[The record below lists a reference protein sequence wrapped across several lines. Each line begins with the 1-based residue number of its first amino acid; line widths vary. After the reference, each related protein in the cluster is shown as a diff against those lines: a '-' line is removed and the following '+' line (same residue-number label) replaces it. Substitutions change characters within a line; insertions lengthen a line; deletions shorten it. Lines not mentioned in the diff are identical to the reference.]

1 MLATRESDLLKII
14 KTEILFQNRPQPVAS
29 RRQAQNQPHKEL
41 HVTNQ
46 ITSKPKP
53 EPTQTGKLIG
63 LILALIVTLEVY
75 RRVFLFLRDGT
86 DNPWV
91 MFAVSLL
98 WGIGGVWFLFV
109 LTSSIVEL
117 FPIKWRTRVMPWV
130 FVAPALAFVFYY
142 LLIPTFRTIFFSFY
156 DATSAKF
163 IGLENYQYAFTSPAM
178 LESFRNN
185 LAWLVFGGGL
195 SVVLGLFIAALTDR
209 TRPGFEVTVKTLVF
223 LPMAISMISAS
234 AIWRLMYAYNPGAN
248 QIGLLNAIQMALGG
262 QNPIPWMLA
271 KGLNTY
277 LLIVIL
283 IWMQTGFAVV
293 VFSAAIKGVPSEMLE
308 AARIDGAT
316 ELQSFFRITV
326 PVIQSTIVAVSTTIL
341 IGTLKVFDI
350 VFGMTGGNFGTQII
364 ANEQYTQTFRNFDY
378 GRGSAVAIVLL
389 LAVLPVVYYNI
400 RDFAKDAKF

>member
-1 MLATRESDLLKII
+1 
-14 KTEILFQNRPQPVAS
+14 
-29 RRQAQNQPHKEL
+29 
-41 HVTNQ
+41 VTNQ
-46 ITSKPKP
+46 LTSKPKP

-185 LAWLVFGGGL
+185 LAWLVFGGGM

-234 AIWRLMYAYNPGAN
+234 AIWRLMYAYNPGSADT

-262 QNPIPWMLA
+262 QNPIPWMLS

>member
-1 MLATRESDLLKII
+1 LTTQIFFFTSANQSAAKQQIKES
-14 KTEILFQNRPQPVAS
+14 R
-29 RRQAQNQPHKEL
+29 
-41 HVTNQ
+41 VTNS
-46 ITSKPKP
+46 TAPYKAKP
-53 EPTQTGKLIG
+53 EPTQAGKLIG
-63 LILALIVTLEVY
+63 LIAVLIVTLEVY
-75 RRVFLFLRDGT
+75 RRVFLFLRDGS
-86 DNPWV
+86 DSPWLI
-91 MFAVSLL
+91 FAVSLL
-98 WGIGGVWFLFV
+98 WGVGGIWFLFV

-117 FPIKWRTRVMPWV
+117 MPRRIRDRVMPWV
-130 FVAPALAFVFYY
+130 FVSPALALVFYY
-142 LLIPTFRTIFFSFY
+142 LLIPTFRTIILSFY
-156 DATSAKF
+156 DANSMKF

-185 LAWLVFGGGL
+185 IAWLIFGGGM
-195 SVVLGLFIAALTDR
+195 SVVLGLFIAALSDR
-209 TRPGFEVTVKTLVF
+209 TRPGFEVSIKTLIF

-234 AIWRLMYAYNPGAN
+234 AIWRLMYAYNPGPAET

-262 QNPIPWMLA
+262 QSSIPWMLS

-277 LLIVIL
+277 LLIVML
-283 IWMQTGFAVV
+283 IWLQTGFAMVI
-293 VFSAAIKGVPSEMLE
+293 FSAAIKGVPSETLE
-308 AARIDGAT
+308 AARIDGAN
-316 ELQSFFRITV
+316 EFQSFFRIVV
-326 PVIQSTIVAVSTTIL
+326 PYIQGTIISVSTTIL

>member
-1 MLATRESDLLKII
+1 
-14 KTEILFQNRPQPVAS
+14 
-29 RRQAQNQPHKEL
+29 
-41 HVTNQ
+41 VTNS
-46 ITSKPKP
+46 TAPYKAKP
-53 EPTQTGKLIG
+53 EPSQAGKLIG
-63 LILALIVTLEVY
+63 LIVALIITLEVY

-86 DNPWV
+86 ENPWV
-91 MFAVSLL
+91 MFTVSLL

-156 DATSAKF
+156 DATSVKF
-163 IGLENYQYAFTSPAM
+163 IGFENYQYAFTSPAM

-234 AIWRLMYAYNPGAN
+234 AIWRLMYAYNPGPAET

-316 ELQSFFRITV
+316 EVQSFFRITV

-364 ANEQYTQTFRNFDY
+364 ANEQYVQTFRNFDY

>member
-1 MLATRESDLLKII
+1 M
-14 KTEILFQNRPQPVAS
+14 
-29 RRQAQNQPHKEL
+29 
-41 HVTNQ
+41 TNQ
-46 ITSKPKP
+46 MPYKPRV
-53 EPTQTGKLIG
+53 EPSQTGKLIG
-63 LILALIVTLEVY
+63 LIAVLIVTLEVY
-75 RRVFLFLRDGT
+75 RRVFLFLRDGEN
-86 DNPWV
+86 NPWLT
-91 MFAVSLL
+91 FAVAML

-142 LLIPTFRTIFFSFY
+142 LLIPTFRTILFSFY
-156 DATSAKF
+156 DANSTKF
-163 IGLENYQYAFTSPAM
+163 IGLENFQYAFTSPAM

-195 SVVLGLFIAALTDR
+195 SVVLGLFIAALSDR
-209 TRPGFEVTVKTLVF
+209 TRPGFEVSVKTLVF

-234 AIWRLMYAYNPGAN
+234 AIWRLMYAYNPGPADT
-248 QIGLLNAIQMALGG
+248 QIGLLNAIQMAFGG
-262 QNPIPWMLA
+262 QNSIPWMLS

-277 LLIVIL
+277 ML

-326 PVIQSTIVAVSTTIL
+326 PVIQGTIVAVSTTIL

-364 ANEQYTQTFRNFDY
+364 ANEQYVQTFRNFDY

>member
-1 MLATRESDLLKII
+1 
-14 KTEILFQNRPQPVAS
+14 
-29 RRQAQNQPHKEL
+29 
-41 HVTNQ
+41 VTNS
-46 ITSKPKP
+46 TAPYKPKA
-53 EPTQTGKLIG
+53 EPTQAGKLIG
-63 LILALIVTLEVY
+63 LIAVLIVTLEVY
-75 RRVFLFLRDGT
+75 RRVFLFLRDGS
-86 DNPWV
+86 DNPWLI
-91 MFAVSLL
+91 FAVSLL
-98 WGIGGVWFLFV
+98 WGVGGIWFLFV

-117 FPIKWRTRVMPWV
+117 MPRRIRDRVMPWV
-130 FVAPALAFVFYY
+130 FVSPALALVFYY
-142 LLIPTFRTIFFSFY
+142 LLIPTFRTIILSFY
-156 DATSAKF
+156 DANSAKF

-185 LAWLVFGGGL
+185 IAWLIFGGGM
-195 SVVLGLFIAALTDR
+195 SVVLGLFIAALSDR
-209 TRPGFEVTVKTLVF
+209 TRPGFEVSIKTLIF

-234 AIWRLMYAYNPGAN
+234 AIWRLMYAYNPGPAET

-262 QNPIPWMLA
+262 QNSIPWMLS

-277 LLIVIL
+277 LLIVML
-283 IWMQTGFAVV
+283 IWLQTGFAMVI
-293 VFSAAIKGVPSEMLE
+293 FSAAIKGVPSEMLE
-308 AARIDGAT
+308 AARIDGAN
-316 ELQSFFRITV
+316 EFQSFFRIVV
-326 PVIQSTIVAVSTTIL
+326 PYIQGTIISVSTTIL

>member
-1 MLATRESDLLKII
+1 LLKII
-14 KTEILFQNRPQPVAS
+14 KTEILFQIPNHFQAPQPRA
-29 RRQAQNQPHKEL
+29 QAQNPLHKEL

-63 LILALIVTLEVY
+63 LIVALIVTLEVY

-185 LAWLVFGGGL
+185 LAWLVFGGGM

-209 TRPGFEVTVKTLVF
+209 TRPSFEVTVKTLVF

-234 AIWRLMYAYNPGAN
+234 AIWRLMYAYNPGPAET

-262 QNPIPWMLA
+262 QNSIPWMLS

-316 ELQSFFRITV
+316 EVQSFFRITV

>member
-1 MLATRESDLLKII
+1 M
-14 KTEILFQNRPQPVAS
+14 
-29 RRQAQNQPHKEL
+29 
-41 HVTNQ
+41 TNQ
-46 ITSKPKP
+46 MPYKPRI
-53 EPTQTGKLIG
+53 EPSQTGKLIG
-63 LILALIVTLEVY
+63 LIAVLILTLELY
-75 RRVFLFLRDGT
+75 RRVFLFLRDGEN
-86 DNPWV
+86 NPWV

-142 LLIPTFRTIFFSFY
+142 LLIPTIRTIIFSLY
-156 DATSAKF
+156 DATSVKF
-163 IGLENYQYAFTSPAM
+163 VGLENYQYAFTSPAM

-185 LAWLVFGGGL
+185 LAWLVFGGGM

-209 TRPGFEVTVKTLVF
+209 TRPSFEVTVKTLVF

-234 AIWRLMYAYNPGAN
+234 AIWRLMYAYNPGPN
-248 QIGLLNAIQMALGG
+248 QIGLLNAVQMALGG

-308 AARIDGAT
+308 AARIDGAS
-316 ELQSFFRITV
+316 EVQSFFRITV
-326 PVIQSTIVAVSTTIL
+326 PVIQGTIVAVSTTIL

-350 VFGMTGGNFGTQII
+350 VFAMTGGNFGTQII

>member
-1 MLATRESDLLKII
+1 
-14 KTEILFQNRPQPVAS
+14 
-29 RRQAQNQPHKEL
+29 
-41 HVTNQ
+41 
-46 ITSKPKP
+46 
-53 EPTQTGKLIG
+53 
-63 LILALIVTLEVY
+63 
-75 RRVFLFLRDGT
+75 
-86 DNPWV
+86 
-91 MFAVSLL
+91 
-98 WGIGGVWFLFV
+98 LFV

-117 FPIKWRTRVMPWV
+117 MPRRIRDRVMPWV
-130 FVAPALAFVFYY
+130 FVSPALALVFYY
-142 LLIPTFRTIFFSFY
+142 LLIPTFRTIILSFY
-156 DATSAKF
+156 DANSMKF

-185 LAWLVFGGGL
+185 IAWLIFGGGM
-195 SVVLGLFIAALTDR
+195 SVVLGLFIAALSDR
-209 TRPGFEVTVKTLVF
+209 TRPGFEVSIKTLIF

-234 AIWRLMYAYNPGAN
+234 AIWRLMYAYNPGPAET

-262 QNPIPWMLA
+262 QSSIPWMLS

-277 LLIVIL
+277 LLIVML
-283 IWMQTGFAVV
+283 IWLQTGFAMVI
-293 VFSAAIKGVPSEMLE
+293 FSAAIKGVPSETLE
-308 AARIDGAT
+308 AARIDGAN
-316 ELQSFFRITV
+316 EFQSFFQIVV
-326 PVIQSTIVAVSTTIL
+326 PYIQGTIISVSTTIL